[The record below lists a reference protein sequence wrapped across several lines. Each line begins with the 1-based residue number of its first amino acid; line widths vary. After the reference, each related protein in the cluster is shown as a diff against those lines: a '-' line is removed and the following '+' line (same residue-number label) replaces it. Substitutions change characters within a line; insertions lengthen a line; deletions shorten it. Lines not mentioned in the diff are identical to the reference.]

1 MVKLVFRREQYEL
14 AYASLLFQLYT
25 RAKIGVNLNKNTKPI
40 CIGRKTSHLVDFLGK
55 LCSLK
60 HQPIPHPIKTLEI
73 CCFFVSFIIDCFYHS
88 FLFHKSK
95 LVTIIPVII
104 LEAAILFWWLRC
116 GNNFELYKRLN
127 RYAAASLLVM
137 NHLFL
142 YIYGPFKTYIIHWVR
157 ACAM

>member
-1 MVKLVFRREQYEL
+1 MGIGEKSGRYLGACLGNHFIFPQLIIFALKGYITDLETTIFKVYSMVKLVFRREQYEL

-104 LEAAILFWWLRC
+104 LEAAILF
-116 GNNFELYKRLN
+116 
-127 RYAAASLLVM
+127 
-137 NHLFL
+137 
-142 YIYGPFKTYIIHWVR
+142 
-157 ACAM
+157 